1 MVDIGRL
8 LVGVRRVPLWR
19 SGAAESPARKAVSAL
34 ALPAQAGVSCGLKA
48 YACRGN
54 RRVTLQADASRG

>member
-8 LVGVRRVPLWR
+8 LVGGASCSTVAIRRRGV
-19 SGAAESPARKAVSAL
+19 AARKAVSAL

-54 RRVTLQADASRG
+54 RRVTLQADASRS